1 MCKCGSY
8 SKPYF
13 TNRKYLK
20 LKRTFKIMWLAVFLL
35 IFSKRESIKT
45 VMSLSRGLAQNKLMK
60 DSKSRL
66 YGDFT

>member
-20 LKRTFKIMWLAVFLL
+20 LKRTFKIMWLAVLL
-35 IFSKRESIKT
+35 LMFSKRESIKT
-45 VMSLSRGLAQNKLMK
+45 VVMSLSRGLAQNKG
-60 DSKSRL
+60 SKSRP